1 MSSDINYVFD
11 KSSGLERIL
20 YDDQDR
26 EVVYFTSNESIKPA
40 EDTFSRISGLGRYV
54 GVVGGFTASLYILSK
69 LQDKNNLSSV
79 DMVDISPSAIW
90 QALEIIN
97 KFNNSSSEEYKE
109 YLTFEYSGY
118 LSHAALSCSKDDET
132 YNGFAE
138 TNLKKPN
145 LTRDLNLRFS
155 HAEVF
160 DFLGRL
166 ENKGKYF
173 IYLSNLLDYAKW
185 SAGSELIRAKIV
197 DNDNIENGSYL
208 LLTSLLKARRDN
220 LNSLIEDKSNAVKAD
235 STYAFGIFKKENSHL
250 STEFVYSLI

>member
-40 EDTFSRISGLGRYV
+40 EDTFSRISGLDRYV

-97 KFNNSSSEEYKE
+97 KFNNSSSEEYRE

-138 TNLKKPN
+138 TNLKN
-145 LTRDLNLRFS
+145 L
-155 HAEVF
+155 
-160 DFLGRL
+160 
-166 ENKGKYF
+166 
-173 IYLSNLLDYAKW
+173 I
-185 SAGSELIRAKIV
+185 
-197 DNDNIENGSYL
+197 
-208 LLTSLLKARRDN
+208 
-220 LNSLIEDKSNAVKAD
+220 
-235 STYAFGIFKKENSHL
+235 
-250 STEFVYSLI
+250 